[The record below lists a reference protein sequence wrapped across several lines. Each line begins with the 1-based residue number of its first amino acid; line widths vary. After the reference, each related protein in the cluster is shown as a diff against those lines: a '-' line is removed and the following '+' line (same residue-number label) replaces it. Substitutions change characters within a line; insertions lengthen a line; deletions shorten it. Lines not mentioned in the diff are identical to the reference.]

1 LVISRRSFLTLPAA
15 AGLAACSHHRSAGFP
30 GYAFVA
36 NQEGE
41 GLAAVDLQVMA
52 VARNIPLGSAPS
64 SVLAGVLK
72 PSVYALTPNSGTV
85 HDIQAYRL
93 AVARKTVAASSA
105 VAIRLSF
112 DEKYLYVLARD
123 PRALIAVSLDSFR
136 AEWRVAL
143 PEEPAGFALDSTGAH
158 AAITSPRGLWMVD
171 LASRRVSAPLMEGD
185 FGAAH
190 FRWDN
195 KVLMAANRGGRAL
208 SIFDVP
214 SGRLIAH
221 LPLAVR
227 PDQICLSRDSG
238 QLFVTG
244 EGMDAVA
251 IVYPG
256 LTEVGET
263 VLAGHAP
270 GAIAA
275 SQTRLFICSPG
286 SGDVSVLDLASY
298 RIIAVVQTGTDPGFV
313 TVTPDDQYVLVLNRK
328 SGDMAVLRVAGITPN
343 PRKSASVF
351 TVIPVGSRPVSAA
364 VRGV

>member
-1 LVISRRSFLTLPAA
+1 MRRRSFLALPAA
-15 AGLAACSHHRSAGFP
+15 AALAACTHKRSTGFP

-52 VARNIPLGSAPS
+52 VARHINLGAAPS
-64 SVLAGVLK
+64 SVIAGQVK
-72 PSVYALTPNSGTV
+72 PSVYALTPSTGAV
-85 HDIQAYRL
+85 HDIQVYRL
-93 AVARKTVAASSA
+93 AAARKAVVATSA

-123 PRALIAVSLDSFR
+123 PRALIAVALDSFQR
-136 AEWRVAL
+136 EWQIPL
-143 PEEPAGFALDSTGAH
+143 PEEPVDFAFDASGAH
-158 AAITSPRGLWMVD
+158 AAVTSAQGLWMVD
-171 LASRRVSAPLMEGD
+171 LAARRLNGPLMQGD

-195 KVLMAANRGGRAL
+195 KILLAANRGERAL
-208 SIFDVP
+208 SVFDVP
-214 SGRLIAH
+214 SGRLMTH
-221 LPLAVR
+221 LPLAMR
-227 PDQICLSRDSG
+227 PDQMCISRDLG

-244 EGMDAVA
+244 EGRDAVA

-256 LTEVGET
+256 LTEVAET

-275 SQTRLFICSPG
+275 SDSRLFIASPG
-286 SGDVSVLDLASY
+286 SGDISILDLASY
-298 RIIAVVQTGTDPGFV
+298 RIIAVVQTGSDPCFV
-313 TVTPDDQYVLVLNRK
+313 TVTPDDQYALVLNQV

-343 PRKSASVF
+343 PRKSAAVF
-351 TVIPVGSRPVSAA
+351 TVIPVGSKPVSAA